1 MEEFFE
7 TQCVLRPIEGEPI
20 VLGYRARAWWG
31 EDAGMDS
38 HDRLAKA
45 QTLVARAKAAMLH
58 TQRLRADWRLH
69 ELERERLLRAVR
81 RTSEEVS
88 RKLW

>member
-1 MEEFFE
+1 MSGPSRA
-7 TQCVLRPIEGEPI
+7 LLLPPAREPI

-31 EDAGMDS
+31 QDAGMDS

>member
-1 MEEFFE
+1 
-7 TQCVLRPIEGEPI
+7 
-20 VLGYRARAWWG
+20 
-31 EDAGMDS
+31 MDS

-58 TQRLRADWRLH
+58 TQRLAPTGGDTAMDCV
-69 ELERERLLRAVR
+69 RLLRAVR